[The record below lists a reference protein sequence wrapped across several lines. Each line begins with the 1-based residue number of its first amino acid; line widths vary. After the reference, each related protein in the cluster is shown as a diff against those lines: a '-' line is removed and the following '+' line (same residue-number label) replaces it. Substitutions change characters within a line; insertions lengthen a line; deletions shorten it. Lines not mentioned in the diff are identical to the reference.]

1 MSQEYNL
8 SPYHNQ
14 RDSLANTPVTPL
26 MIEHLRAT
34 KPWVRLISVVMFI
47 FVGLMFLGGLFMIF
61 GAAASGGAM
70 RGAAGVGPVVG
81 IFYFI
86 FGALYLIPAY
96 FLHQYAS
103 SINELLRGGGDVA
116 MENALGSQKSF
127 WRFSGILTLIIICIY
142 ALMFFFVIFGAMSAF
157 SRF

>member
-1 MSQEYNL
+1 MNQEYNL

-14 RDSLANTPVTPL
+14 RDLSSNGPITPL
-26 MIEHLRAT
+26 MIDHLRAT

-47 FVGLMFLGGLFMIF
+47 FVGLTFLGGIFMIF
-61 GAAASGGAM
+61 GSAAAGGM
-70 RGAAGVGPVVG
+70 RGAGAVSPIVG

-86 FGALYLIPAY
+86 FGGLYLIPAY

-103 SINELLRGGGDVA
+103 SINDLLRGGGDVA
-116 MENALGSQKSF
+116 METALGSQKSF
-127 WRFSGILTLIIICIY
+127 WKFSGILTLIVICLY
-142 ALMFFFVIFGAMSAF
+142 ALIFFFVIFGAMSAF

>member
-14 RDSLANTPVTPL
+14 TDPLANVPVTPL
-26 MIEHLRAT
+26 MVEHLRAT

-47 FVGLMFLGGLFMIF
+47 SVGLMWLGGVAMMFMSSAM
-61 GAAASGGAM
+61 GMRDSGF
-70 RGAAGVGPVVG
+70 VGPVVG
-81 IFYFI
+81 IIYIILGGLYI
-86 FGALYLIPAY
+86 FPAY

-103 SINELLRGGGDVA
+103 SINHLVQGGGDSA

-127 WRFSGILTLIIICIY
+127 WRFVGILTLVIISLY
-142 ALMFFFVIFGAMSAF
+142 ALIFLFAIFGAMSAMRSF
-157 SRF
+157 R

>member
-14 RDSLANTPVTPL
+14 TDPLANVPVTPL

-34 KPWVRLISVVMFI
+34 KPWVRLISVIMFI
-47 FVGLMFLGGLFMIF
+47 SVGLMFLGGLLMLFMPSTP
-61 GAAASGGAM
+61 GM
-70 RGAAGVGPVVG
+70 RGVGFGPFLA
-81 IFYFI
+81 IFYFVFGVLYI
-86 FGALYLIPAY
+86 FPAY

-103 SINELLRGGGDVA
+103 SINDLVQGGGDTA

-127 WRFSGILTLIIICIY
+127 WRFVGILTLVIICIY
-142 ALMFFFVIFGAMSAF
+142 VLVILLAILGAMSAM
-157 SRF
+157 STLR